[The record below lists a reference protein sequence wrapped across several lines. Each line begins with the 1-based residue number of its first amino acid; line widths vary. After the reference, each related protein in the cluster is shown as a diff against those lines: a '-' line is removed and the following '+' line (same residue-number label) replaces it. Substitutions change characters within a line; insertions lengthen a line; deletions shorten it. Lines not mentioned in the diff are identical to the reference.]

1 MRFMKLLIDENIHRK
16 IIVALREADFSLVS
30 IQESFAGIEDTKIL
44 ELSLNPEQIVITQD
58 GDFGELIYKNN
69 FRAFS
74 VIYLRF
80 IPIEITSIISILL
93 DFLKQTTAE
102 KLKGKFVVLTVKK
115 KRVTDLPN

>member
-1 MRFMKLLIDENIHRK
+1 MKLLIDENIHRK

-58 GDFGELIYKNN
+58 SECGELIYKNN

-80 IPIEITSIISILL
+80 IPVEITGIISILL
-93 DFLKQTTAE
+93 DFLK
-102 KLKGKFVVLTVKK
+102 
-115 KRVTDLPN
+115 